1 MLFLC
6 FSVLDRLPLINNFNQ
21 YICNFGIKTW
31 YDRQN
36 IFLGD
41 DRHFTNITQ
50 GASNTAVD
58 YAVVF
63 YSDNFK
69 NGNICL
75 EEFDILV
82 ERYKRN
88 EIHLFPVFIGNVPQ
102 KLDERFALCK
112 KLVYKEIHSE
122 DDFLRLSLHIVAKM
136 TKDKLRY
143 SSIKTINEY
152 LVKANH
158 ETLIYDLLRDYE
170 NIDKKNIYMRIGVLF
185 NIFKTI
191 TFHQSCEYFHKKTMN
206 FLFFNNCYTN
216 TAFEE
221 KRELQIMENIV
232 VIECLRFF
240 PISEN

>member
-1 MLFLC
+1 MIFLC
-6 FSVLDRLPLINNFNQ
+6 FSVLDRLPLINNFDQ
-21 YICNFGIKTW
+21 FLGNFGIETW
-31 YDRQN
+31 YDRRN

-41 DRHFTNITQ
+41 DRQLANISQ
-50 GASNTAVD
+50 GARNVDVD

-75 EEFDILV
+75 EEFDVLV

-102 KLDERFALCK
+102 NLDERFALCK
-112 KLVYKEIHSE
+112 TLVYKEIHSE

-136 TKDKLRY
+136 TEDKLRH
-143 SSIKTINEY
+143 SQIKTLQEY
-152 LVKANH
+152 MVVCDP

-170 NIDKKNIYMRIGVLF
+170 NIDKKNIFMRIGVLF

-191 TFHQSCEYFHKKTMN
+191 TFHKPCEYFHKKTMN
-206 FLFFNNCYTN
+206 FLFYSNCYKN
-216 TAFEE
+216 ISFEE
-221 KRELQIMENIV
+221 KRELQIMENIMV
-232 VIECLRFF
+232 SECLRLS
-240 PISEN
+240 PISKN